1 MMMARKVL
9 IGASLV
15 AALAAIGCERAAQ
28 NEPAANAAR
37 TEYMAVGTLNSV
49 DPAAGSVNISHN
61 PVPAAGWPA
70 MTMDFKLADPEAA
83 ADLEVGERV
92 DIHFTIEGGMN
103 ATITHI
109 APIE

>member
-1 MMMARKVL
+1 LRRVAYR
-9 IGASLV
+9 ASLI
-15 AALAAIGCERAAQ
+15 ALLAAAGCDRAP
-28 NEPAANAAR
+28 PADAPAGSAD

-49 DPAAGSVNISHN
+49 DRTAGTVNISHN

-70 MTMDFKLADPEAA
+70 MTMDFKLADPDAA
-83 ADLEVGERV
+83 RDLEPGARV
-92 DIHFTIEGGMN
+92 DLHFTIESGMN